1 MLSVSVGLIHPT
13 GLFGVEQGKH
23 PSVLVNFQLANEN
36 AVSSL
41 PGTGE
46 EASLGLQSWW
56 DTPLE
61 IPPMILYVPWHC
73 GCSICG
79 TRARSHGETEAWSK
93 GRQVIAQ
100 TKPARSAGH
109 IAAMFPG
116 SMGDARGLGDVV
128 CWPTLVMRTLL
139 WAQAASSLWAAHT
152 QTMLPAGAFDVQV
165 LYLVI
170 STPPLL
176 PSCSSAALVA
186 SQVFARG
193 FAKILG

>member
-61 IPPMILYVPWHC
+61 IPPMILYVPGIVAAVSVAPEPDLMGKLRH
-73 GCSICG
+73 GA
-79 TRARSHGETEAWSK
+79 RAGRS
-93 GRQVIAQ
+93 
-100 TKPARSAGH
+100 
-109 IAAMFPG
+109 
-116 SMGDARGLGDVV
+116 
-128 CWPTLVMRTLL
+128 
-139 WAQAASSLWAAHT
+139 
-152 QTMLPAGAFDVQV
+152 
-165 LYLVI
+165 
-170 STPPLL
+170 
-176 PSCSSAALVA
+176 
-186 SQVFARG
+186 
-193 FAKILG
+193 